1 MLKAKKEEARLK
13 CLAAL
18 PRPTVADRMAADKIV
33 ADAALGAALA
43 VAAMGLPALCGLLY
57 QAVVA

>member
-1 MLKAKKEEARLK
+1 MPGTRKEARLK

-18 PRPTVADRMAADKIV
+18 PRPTVSDREAADRIV
-33 ADAALGAALA
+33 AESLGACLAAAALT
-43 VAAMGLPALCGLLY
+43 GLPALCGLLY